1 MAWVYLFQLVLGHR
15 YQSRYPRLPSLNVP
29 YSEWH
34 WMSSL
39 DIWQPQTWSRQ
50 DSQALGIPGSH
61 VPAGAAPPWFQPVLV
76 VWRARLSTIPP
87 TFPFTIW
94 QPWPSAREMVVVAL
108 TVEYQKEC
116 LKVGR
121 FDVRY
126 ECITAWWHCDCSTKG
141 WGYSAELFQKL
152 VVTQFVDI
160 YHLFISTERT
170 RGRFLFHT
178 FALMW
183 SSVHL

>member
-1 MAWVYLFQLVLGHR
+1 MYLSPCVLLLNFMAWVCLFQLVLGHR

-61 VPAGAAPPWFQPVLV
+61 VPAGAALPWFQPVLV

-116 LKVGR
+116 FKVGL

-126 ECITAWWHCDCSTKG
+126 ECITAWWHCDCSTRMR
-141 WGYSAELFQKL
+141 
-152 VVTQFVDI
+152 V
-160 YHLFISTERT
+160 
-170 RGRFLFHT
+170 
-178 FALMW
+178 
-183 SSVHL
+183 